1 MNSYSVQ
8 HKGVDILTLRWA
20 NASYPD
26 FKYLKRVDM
35 LYSTCI
41 SNPYDYC
48 HFICNCNMSLKYIV
62 FLNDMAKNMNKCTK
76 NISDISVFNKFLDL
90 KETQKVTLAESG
102 ESRTLEI
109 FSMTNI
115 LSFVKVS
122 EDVRVSFITSTYLKC

>member
-1 MNSYSVQ
+1 
-8 HKGVDILTLRWA
+8 
-20 NASYPD
+20 
-26 FKYLKRVDM
+26 
-35 LYSTCI
+35 
-41 SNPYDYC
+41 
-48 HFICNCNMSLKYIV
+48 
-62 FLNDMAKNMNKCTK
+62 MAKNMNKCTK